1 MSQRHAIYGFVA
13 TLATLL
19 LVLVSTFTAAYFVPD
34 LIGKVEAFGLGTVT
48 GGLTT
53 LAASFRP
60 RTPDLREH
68 G

>member
-1 MSQRHAIYGFVA
+1 MNQRHAIVGFVA
-13 TLATLL
+13 TLCTLL
-19 LVLVSTFTAAYFVPD
+19 LVLIVTFTAAYFIPD

-60 RTPDLREH
+60 RHPQGDAP
-68 G
+68 